1 MADASQQAPA
11 PRSPEMIRSSIE
23 ETRRELTFSVND
35 LRSKWDEL
43 TDWRGHLRKNRN
55 AALIGA
61 AVAGFVIGGGV
72 AATISIITG
81 RD

>member
-1 MADASQQAPA
+1 VARGSQ
-11 PRSPEMIRSSIE
+11 SPEMIRASIE

-35 LRSKWDEL
+35 LRSKMTEI
-43 TDWRGHLRKNRN
+43 TNWRGQLVRNRK

-72 AATISIITG
+72 AATVSIITG
-81 RD
+81 RR